1 MSSRPRAAAPRS
13 SPSWSTRQCRAYE
26 GRVSDGVIRESRRGG
41 GSGPDRPIYLQAN
54 LVVDGQKMAHVVE
67 RVYLNAG
74 SIRDTIRND
83 LGFAT

>member
-1 MSSRPRAAAPRS
+1 
-13 SPSWSTRQCRAYE
+13 
-26 GRVSDGVIRESRRGG
+26 VIRESRRGG
-41 GSGPDRPIYLQAN
+41 GSSPDRPIYLQAN